1 MKINPLDK
9 LQPAAPALVDK
20 SAKKPQ
26 QGPFSEVLD
35 KAVQN
40 AQHGNR
46 VSGRPLQGLLGPS
59 LTDSHIQNQEALT
72 KVQGMLDALERY
84 QHLLGDPNVNLR
96 GLQANINQLKA
107 QIDTLQP
114 MLQNM
119 PREDGLQQ
127 LLNET
132 LIVASKEIGRFEKG
146 DYVD

>member
-1 MKINPLDK
+1 
-9 LQPAAPALVDK
+9 
-20 SAKKPQ
+20 
-26 QGPFSEVLD
+26 
-35 KAVQN
+35 
-40 AQHGNR
+40 
-46 VSGRPLQGLLGPS
+46 
-59 LTDSHIQNQEALT
+59 
-72 KVQGMLDALERY
+72 MLDALERY

>member
-20 SAKKPQ
+20 SAKKPR

-40 AQHGNR
+40 AEHDNR
-46 VSGRPLQGLLGPS
+46 VSNRPLQGLLRPS
-59 LTDSHIQNQEALT
+59 LADSHIQSQETVT
-72 KVQGMLDALERY
+72 KVQGMLDALEHY
-84 QHLLGDPNVNLR
+84 QNLLVDPNVNLR
-96 GLQANINQLKA
+96 SLQANITQLKV

-119 PREDGLQQ
+119 PREDALQQ